1 MSAPLWTFDEIVKAM
16 RGRPIGVRPSA
27 ITGISIDSRT
37 VKPGEAFFA
46 IRGDTFDGHDF
57 ATRALSAGAA
67 TAVVSEGRLSS
78 LGKVS
83 GSSIKGSLGKGGEML
98 YVHTSGGSVSI
109 SAVGGAI

>member
-1 MSAPLWTFDEIVKAM
+1 MSAPLWTFDEMVKAM
-16 RGRPIGVRPSA
+16 RGRPIGVRPAA

-57 ATRALSAGAA
+57 ATRALAAGAA

-78 LGKVS
+78 LGKIS
-83 GSSIKGSLGKGGEML
+83 GSLVVVNDVL
-98 YVHTSGGSVSI
+98 RDTR
-109 SAVGGAI
+109 AVPIIE